1 MLPDPMG
8 GVASGNAARPT
19 ACAAIP
25 DAHPSSTPAG
35 GLVAARGDAARYP
48 LPERAYFARVWTFI
62 P

>member
-19 ACAAIP
+19 ARAVIQ
-25 DAHPSSTPAG
+25 DAHPSSTLTG
-35 GLVAARGDAARYP
+35 GLAVAYGDAARYP
-48 LPERAYFARVWTFI
+48 LPERAYFARVCTFV